1 MSSFIEEIQNYFG
14 RVPRFNVVLIRAI
27 EEVQERELIEA
38 FNCDVV
44 NIQNLVIEGDLNIE
58 GIDGYTG
65 LLTLIGNL
73 AGKAQKNIILILHLD
88 ILLTSLNKQK
98 RQYFFEALLQ
108 KTFTKPVILITHL
121 YADEVP
127 DTSSQE
133 YNYAK
138 TIQWR

>member
-1 MSSFIEEIQNYFG
+1 MSSSIEEIQEFFE
-14 RVPRFNVVLIRAI
+14 RVPRLNVVLIRAMEEI
-27 EEVQERELIEA
+27 EEKELIEA

-44 NIQNLVIEGDLNIE
+44 NIQNLVSDGNLNIE

-65 LLTLIGNL
+65 LLTFISDLT
-73 AGKAQKNIILILHLD
+73 GKTQKNMILIMHLD

-108 KTFTKPVILITHL
+108 KTFMKPVILITNL

-133 YNYAK
+133 FNYAK